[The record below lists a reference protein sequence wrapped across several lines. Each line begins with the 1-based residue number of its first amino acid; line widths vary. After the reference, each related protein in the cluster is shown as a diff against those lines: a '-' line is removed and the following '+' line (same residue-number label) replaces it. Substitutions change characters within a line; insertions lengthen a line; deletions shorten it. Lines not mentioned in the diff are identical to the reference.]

1 MPQPNIKIY
10 IVLSG
15 ILAIILIVIL
25 VFPFNRKT
33 GTTVPTDSPTPTTFD
48 LQPGQTGVVPT
59 VQTSEFTG
67 VEEEV
72 LPDEIVDQATQKQ
85 ELRHKMPAS
94 FTTFSLDFSYSED
107 KFMVSLSDP
116 KDAAL
121 KEFEEW
127 KRDNYPSIPMDQF
140 IFN

>member
-1 MPQPNIKIY
+1 MPQPSTKVY

-15 ILAIILIVIL
+15 VLALILIVLLI
-25 VFPFNRKT
+25 FPFNRKSE
-33 GTTVPTDSPTPTTFD
+33 TTALTDSPTPTTFD
-48 LQPGQTGVVPT
+48 LPPRQTGVTTIVE
-59 VQTSEFTG
+59 TSEFTG

-72 LPDEIVDQATQKQ
+72 LPDNIVDQVTQKQ
-85 ELRHKMPAS
+85 ELRYKVPSS
-94 FTTFSLDFSYSED
+94 FTTFSIDFTYSED
-107 KFMVSLSDP
+107 KFMVSLNDP

-121 KEFEEW
+121 REFEEW